1 MHNVAGGGE
10 FQIYRHILK
19 WDNFNSF
26 ILQNFKSC
34 INTPITSLCILSFP
48 YHSLRFD
55 LEHGST
61 NEDEIL
67 LDVVHQVP
75 YTELNLF

>member
-1 MHNVAGGGE
+1 MLREVGN
-10 FQIYRHILK
+10 FKSTDTFWK

-67 LDVVHQVP
+67 LDVVDQVP